1 MSRSCFA
8 PSRGSSQGS
17 PVDGCP
23 YLVISVH
30 HPSISAVCGHT
41 TSHHH
46 GGSWGHSC
54 SWELG
59 QGWHVHGAT
68 RIGCLGA
75 GCPQGGLLILLV
87 APGPSRPVPWGLAS
101 MRAEAEA
108 VKAGRSI
115 KDGTRQGQCHLC
127 YLLWVE
133 AKNQVCPDSEGRD
146 TDSSSDGRHGHP
158 WVPFHPVCL
167 LVLRVTLP
175 SRCKMTSLSPSH
187 LHSGVISQS
196 RILLPTPGPQVW
208 LLLTQDLGPKKI
220 CYPRS
225 IHLTNSG
232 ETAVGAPGPK
242 REEWETHGRPSS
254 PNSAPRWGQVPV
266 PTILG
271 PEVRRRAGAF
281 WKQRVTDT

>member
-1 MSRSCFA
+1 MTIPNYTPNSCVAAHSENSPVQGSSTCSFSLSYIYPLRENTYFLGKNSPFLAQFQLLNEGKMSRSCFA

-108 VKAGRSI
+108 VKAGRSL
-115 KDGTRQGQCHLC
+115 KD
-127 YLLWVE
+127 
-133 AKNQVCPDSEGRD
+133 
-146 TDSSSDGRHGHP
+146 
-158 WVPFHPVCL
+158 
-167 LVLRVTLP
+167 
-175 SRCKMTSLSPSH
+175 
-187 LHSGVISQS
+187 
-196 RILLPTPGPQVW
+196 
-208 LLLTQDLGPKKI
+208 
-220 CYPRS
+220 
-225 IHLTNSG
+225 
-232 ETAVGAPGPK
+232 
-242 REEWETHGRPSS
+242 
-254 PNSAPRWGQVPV
+254 
-266 PTILG
+266 
-271 PEVRRRAGAF
+271 
-281 WKQRVTDT
+281 

>member
-1 MSRSCFA
+1 
-8 PSRGSSQGS
+8 
-17 PVDGCP
+17 
-23 YLVISVH
+23 
-30 HPSISAVCGHT
+30 
-41 TSHHH
+41 
-46 GGSWGHSC
+46 
-54 SWELG
+54 
-59 QGWHVHGAT
+59 
-68 RIGCLGA
+68 
-75 GCPQGGLLILLV
+75 
-87 APGPSRPVPWGLAS
+87 

-196 RILLPTPGPQVW
+196 RVLLPTPGPQVW
-208 LLLTQDLGPKKI
+208 LLLTRDLGPKKI
-220 CYPRS
+220 CYPCS
-225 IHLTNSG
+225 IHLTV
-232 ETAVGAPGPK
+232 A
-242 REEWETHGRPSS
+242 RL
-254 PNSAPRWGQVPV
+254 RWGLLVQREKNGKHMAVPLH
-266 PTILG
+266 PILHPG
-271 PEVRRRAGAF
+271 GDRCQFPPF
-281 WKQRVTDT
+281 WALRSEDVLVLFGNNVLQILKVFS